1 MTATG
6 IPDVHIRCHRCDA
19 HLTAFRTRL
28 GWQDMARTLAAY
40 EWNHDCDPRAEAR
53 RKSAF
58 AQAILHPDAPIYQK
72 LWLDWRYGTASL
84 TAGASCKGDEQW
96 TTSPH

>member
-1 MTATG
+1 MPTPDDG

-19 HLTAFRTRL
+19 ELAAFRTTD
-28 GWQDMARTLAAY
+28 WQDMARNLAAH

-58 AQAILHPDAPIYQK
+58 AQSILHPDAPIYRQ
-72 LWLDWRYGTASL
+72 LNLEWRYGA
-84 TAGASCKGDEQW
+84 
-96 TTSPH
+96 